1 MPLPVSYE
9 PVRDELRERDA
20 CAFVHVGREDDP
32 TLRHLGRVDAVD
44 GELAVVVT
52 PDQSLLLAPDAPAAA
67 TETFP
72 GDRVLPA
79 GGSIPTGERVGV
91 ALDDL
96 GLSGTV
102 LTPRTVP
109 HDAAL
114 YLENAGY
121 EVASTA
127 VVDDARVVKTDAEQL
142 RQSTVQSAACAGMR
156 RAAAVLDEAHAHE
169 GRLDWADAP
178 LTALRLRREVDA
190 AIAGEGMRPTYTAI
204 GVGGDPATPR
214 SEAALEPGQ
223 TVVVDLAPRG
233 PDGLHGRLVRTF
245 VVDGDGGWTRRAQL
259 AAEGALDAAV
269 AELEPGT
276 GAAVGTELDAEV
288 RAYGFEPHPDSGG
301 YGVGL
306 ERREPPT
313 LDDGALPAGA
323 VLALDVTV
331 ADATEGRVRLAD
343 LVAVTDD
350 GGRPLGAFPRSL
362 APGVVL

>member
-1 MPLPVSYE
+1 MPRSAPFE
-9 PVRDELRERDA
+9 PVREALRERRA

-32 TLRHLGRVDAVD
+32 TLEYLGRVDAID

-52 PDQSLLLAPDAPAAA
+52 PDQSLLLASDAPAAA

-79 GGSIPTGERVGV
+79 GGSIPTGKRVGAV
-91 ALDDL
+91 LDDL
-96 GLSGTV
+96 GLDGTV
-102 LTPRTVP
+102 LTPPNVP

-114 YLENAGY
+114 YLEGAGY
-121 EVASTA
+121 DVASTV
-127 VVDDARVVKTDAEQL
+127 VVDDARSTKTDAEQL

-156 RAAAVLDEAHAHE
+156 RAAAVHD
-169 GRLDWADAP
+169 GRLDWDDAP
-178 LTALRLRREVDA
+178 LSALRLRREIDA

-214 SEAALEPGQ
+214 SETAIGPGE
-223 TVVVDLAPRG
+223 TVVVDLAPHG
-233 PDGLHGRLVRTF
+233 PDGYHGRLVRTF
-245 VVDGDGGWTRRAQL
+245 VVEGDGGWTRRAQL
-259 AAEGALDAAV
+259 AVEGALDAAI
-269 AELEPGT
+269 AELEPGESA
-276 GAAVGTELDAEV
+276 AAVRTELDAEV
-288 RAYGFEPHPDSGG
+288 RAYGFEPNPASGG

-313 LDDGALPAGA
+313 LADVSELPTGT

-331 ADATEGRVRLAD
+331 ADASEGRVRLAD

-350 GGRPLGAFPRSL
+350 GANPLGAFPRSL
-362 APGVVL
+362 AP